1 MLFFTFYS
9 KYQNMFCA
17 YHTKGVLR
25 MDGDIKKIQ
34 SVQRALDIINC
45 VANSNSRITLKEITE
60 LLGLNINTARG
71 LAQTLVLNGYLAK
84 DVERGTYSLG
94 YQFYTKSTQL
104 YEFQL
109 KSIRDASYAEM
120 LNIAKKFKATTCL
133 QISFYSDIYT
143 LETVVP
149 PQSPYAYVPNS
160 ATNLP
165 LHASASGKLLIAH
178 MSPKEQKKLI
188 ENSDLQ
194 ALTQYTITKKEELWN
209 CIKEITRQGYAV
221 ELSELSVGIG
231 SIAVPIFDLRGTLR
245 ATISLVGSTEMLRS
259 NLNRMVAELQRA
271 GERITNKI
279 SYPNTTLHKF
289 Q

>member
-1 MLFFTFYS
+1 
-9 KYQNMFCA
+9 
-17 YHTKGVLR
+17 
-25 MDGDIKKIQ
+25 
-34 SVQRALDIINC
+34 
-45 VANSNSRITLKEITE
+45 
-60 LLGLNINTARG
+60 
-71 LAQTLVLNGYLAK
+71 
-84 DVERGTYSLG
+84 
-94 YQFYTKSTQL
+94 
-104 YEFQL
+104 
-109 KSIRDASYAEM
+109 M
-120 LNIAKKFKATTCL
+120 LNISKKFRATTCL

-178 MSPKEQKKLI
+178 MSSKEQKKLI
-188 ENSDLQ
+188 ENSGLQ
-194 ALTQYTITKKEELWN
+194 SLTPYTITNKEELWN
-209 CIKEITRQGYAV
+209 CIKEIIRQGYAV
-221 ELSELSVGIG
+221 ELSELSVGVG

-259 NLNRMVAELQRA
+259 NMNRMVAELQRA

-279 SYPNTTLHKF
+279 SYPSTALHKF